1 MNIALSPKKQPL
13 SLWDKHLLAQRERG
27 WGEGRGGSSKS
38 TAQRQKKI
46 PLPRRASQRPQRDGN
61 SSRVERQTFACEAR
75 KRVGEGISDIV
86 DKSKFRFFNCLLPP
100 PQPSPTGEGALPRR
114 KALRMH
120 PSIPTTATRQPP
132 PHPSPNHPLPPWGR
146 AGVGAAKAPHS
157 DRRKSPSLAG
167 RAATQPRFTYTS
179 SAQAYVKTH
188 PTNPT
193 KGTHQ

>member
-1 MNIALSPKKQPL
+1 MNIALSPKKKPL

-100 PQPSPTGEGALPRR
+100 P
-114 KALRMH
+114 
-120 PSIPTTATRQPP
+120 
-132 PHPSPNHPLPPWGR
+132 HPSPPPRGREPCHGEKRFGCIHQSRRQRHANRRPIPHRTTPSPRGGGPGWGQQKRRTATEENPPPSQDAQRHNRDLHTPR
-146 AGVGAAKAPHS
+146 AL
-157 DRRKSPSLAG
+157 RRM
-167 RAATQPRFTYTS
+167 
-179 SAQAYVKTH
+179 
-188 PTNPT
+188 
-193 KGTHQ
+193 